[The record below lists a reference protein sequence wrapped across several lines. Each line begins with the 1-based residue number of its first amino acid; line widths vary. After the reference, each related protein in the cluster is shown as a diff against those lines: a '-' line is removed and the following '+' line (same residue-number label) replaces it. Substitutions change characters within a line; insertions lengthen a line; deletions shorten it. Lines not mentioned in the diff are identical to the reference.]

1 MSNYTKELDNGT
13 TVIYGF
19 NVKEGYFLKVYTPVD
34 EVDNSKLEIMNMST
48 KLTNM
53 SNEMLIE
60 LMTLYDLPESQI
72 EQVALNNPIT

>member
-19 NVKEGYFLKVYTPVD
+19 NVREGYFLKVYTPF
-34 EVDNSKLEIMNMST
+34 DNSKLEIMNMST
-48 KLTNM
+48 KLTSV

-60 LMTLYDLPESQI
+60 LMTLYNLPESQI